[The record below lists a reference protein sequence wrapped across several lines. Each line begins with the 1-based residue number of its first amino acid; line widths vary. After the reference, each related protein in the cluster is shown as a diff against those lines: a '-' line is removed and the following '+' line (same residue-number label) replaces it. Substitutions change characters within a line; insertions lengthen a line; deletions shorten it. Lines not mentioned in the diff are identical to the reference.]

1 MAEKNIRWGELVAGL
16 LIVGS
21 AVGLVISLRKTLEQ
35 AIPYFPA
42 LIFMLITMAIYGAGI
57 YTLRRWNLR
66 TTSRGVLT
74 IALLLMPLNFLAAI
88 IMPAPDDPLAYSLA
102 VALGLLAGGWVTYSA
117 GRALLPHGWW
127 RLTCVVL
134 ATSAGQLLIDRLA
147 RPGLTLAQASLLAAL
162 PLGGFLVA
170 TVTQIHRAMPWWNL
184 SGRRAR
190 QLLLV
195 LGISAFALAAP
206 LGLLISESGPLHD
219 AIAQLGPT
227 FSLVAAVVLAT
238 GLLIHRRIT
247 APRLAAMR
255 TTGTTLAVAGAMMMG
270 AAVVFAWPRPD
281 LLIAVGLTNAAILI
295 LLALRGGL
303 PILHTAA
310 VGCLALALLVGFH
323 AVQGNL
329 PAESDAL
336 GRQLFETLLLGRS
349 SLVLTVLALASCGAS
364 LAWIRWERRQDG
376 LGYLL
381 GAAGSGCGQSGR
393 GGLRRL
399 RPRRRP
405 GHDDAGVRLLCGGDH
420 VGGGLSAAAAG
431 PQ

>member
-1 MAEKNIRWGELVAGL
+1 
-16 LIVGS
+16 
-21 AVGLVISLRKTLEQ
+21 
-35 AIPYFPA
+35 
-42 LIFMLITMAIYGAGI
+42 
-57 YTLRRWNLR
+57 
-66 TTSRGVLT
+66 
-74 IALLLMPLNFLAAI
+74 
-88 IMPAPDDPLAYSLA
+88 
-102 VALGLLAGGWVTYSA
+102 
-117 GRALLPHGWW
+117 
-127 RLTCVVL
+127 
-134 ATSAGQLLIDRLA
+134 
-147 RPGLTLAQASLLAAL
+147 
-162 PLGGFLVA
+162 
-170 TVTQIHRAMPWWNL
+170 MPWWHL

-206 LGLLISESGPLHD
+206 LGLLISKSGPLRD

-227 FSLVAAVVLAT
+227 FSLAAAVILAT

-323 AVQGNL
+323 AVQGHL

-336 GRQLFETLLLGRS
+336 GRQLLETLLLGRS

-364 LAWIRWERRQDG
+364 MAWIRWERRQDA

-381 GAAGSGCGQSGR
+381 GAAGLAAASLVVAVYAGFGPGGDRDMTTPVFAFYAAATMLAAAFLPLPLGRNELPTRQTLTWLGSGLLLVTLVHGLWLNATVTAMADR
-393 GGLRRL
+393 VIVAAATPAVGGLGVARRRL
-399 RPRRRP
+399 CRAGSAVRRPADCGVPAISGGPAGGSRSSIRWRGRRWRRARWPCRPHCGFAIRLLPCTLSTCSPPRSRGWRPPCCIAATRRRP
-405 GHDDAGVRLLCGGDH
+405 RFTPWQRWESDSSWRRIAGASPGARIGGPIRATCRLR
-420 VGGGLSAAAAG
+420 
-431 PQ
+431 